1 MAECLWPMAHGLWRM
16 CYGLRDPDLP
26 LSEHCKPI
34 LPPGGDRGLGC
45 LPGVPRAT
53 HKDTGPSSALQPV
66 LATEGSARTA
76 PHPPGYTSPG
86 GALGSTQGGFSVLF
100 SQHCKPIGSLAGTVA

>member
-1 MAECLWPMAHGLWRM
+1 MG
-16 CYGLRDPDLP
+16 YGLRYPDLP
-26 LSEHCKPI
+26 SRSIVSRFCPLVGTVASGASRVF
-34 LPPGGDRGLGC
+34 LAPPT
-45 LPGVPRAT
+45 RAQG
-53 HKDTGPSSALQPV
+53 HPSALQPV

-100 SQHCKPIGSLAGTVA
+100 SQHWKPIGPLAETVA